1 VELNTYARLERLK
14 SLYQEALEIP
24 GIIGI
29 VVGTR
34 PDCVDGEKLDYF
46 QELSKKCYMTVEY
59 GIESLLDHTLERV
72 NRGHGVEKTA
82 WAIRE
87 TAARGIRVGG
97 HMIIGLP
104 GETREDFIASADIL
118 SGWPLN
124 NIKFHQLQL
133 IHGTSMARE
142 FKEKP
147 EDFME
152 FTMEDSLQLMREI
165 LERLNPD
172 FVVERI
178 AGEISPGMA
187 VREGWGLRY
196 DMVLR
201 RFEQLLEEQDSWQG
215 KLYKPED

>member
-1 VELNTYARLERLK
+1 
-14 SLYQEALEIP
+14 
-24 GIIGI
+24 
-29 VVGTR
+29 
-34 PDCVDGEKLDYF
+34 
-46 QELSKKCYMTVEY
+46 
-59 GIESLLDHTLERV
+59 
-72 NRGHGVEKTA
+72 
-82 WAIRE
+82 
-87 TAARGIRVGG
+87 
-97 HMIIGLP
+97 
-104 GETREDFIASADIL
+104 
-118 SGWPLN
+118 
-124 NIKFHQLQL
+124 
-133 IHGTSMARE
+133 MARE

-152 FTMEDSLQLMREI
+152 FTMEDYLQLMREI